1 MKRILLTV
9 EYDGT
14 NYAGWQRQ
22 INGLAVQQVLEEAL
36 QKATKERIVV
46 TGASRTDAGV
56 HALGQAVHFDT
67 ESRIPPEKY
76 PFVLNTI
83 DTWLSGGCPYVIF
96 ALLMAVLVIFK
107 HRDNIKRLRQG
118 KENKF
123 SFKKSVKSD
132 ETQK

>member
-56 HALGQAVHFDT
+56 HALGQALHFDT
-67 ESRIPPEKY
+67 ESRIPPEK
-76 PFVLNTI
+76 
-83 DTWLSGGCPYVIF
+83 
-96 ALLMAVLVIFK
+96 
-107 HRDNIKRLRQG
+107 
-118 KENKF
+118 
-123 SFKKSVKSD
+123 
-132 ETQK
+132 